1 MDIIIVGC
9 GKVGTAL
16 AQTLSEEKHSVTVI
30 DMDEGLVNQVVND
43 YDVRGFVGNC
53 LSTSMLDEADVAKT
67 NIFISTTD
75 SDELNILSCLI
86 ARKMGARHSVARVRN
101 PEYRNQLVFM
111 REELGIS
118 MMVNPDYIAANEIAN
133 ILRYPTAIKIES
145 FGKGRVDLAELKI
158 TEDSILANKTLVDV
172 SKKLK
177 LDVLVCAVQHGEEI
191 FIPSG
196 SYVLKVGDKI
206 HLTASHSQLVKFFRA
221 ISDTYRI
228 KSVKSAMLIG
238 GGRIA
243 YHLASQLREIGI
255 TVKIIEQNEERCK
268 ELSKTLDNVK
278 ISCGD
283 GTDQSVL
290 EEEGIADADA
300 VVTITGID
308 EENIILSLY
317 AQKIGTKKVVTKV
330 NRLSLLQ
337 FSDNFGLD
345 SIVSPKSITVSMILQ
360 YVRGKQN
367 SGGSGVITLYRLA
380 NDRLEA
386 LEFVI
391 RKRVSYVDVPLKDM
405 QLRNDVIIASIIRG
419 SKLIVPRG
427 DDCIKMN
434 DNVIVITS
442 SKGLH
447 DINEIF
453 N

>member
-1 MDIIIVGC
+1 M
-9 GKVGTAL
+9 
-16 AQTLSEEKHSVTVI
+16 
-30 DMDEGLVNQVVND
+30 
-43 YDVRGFVGNC
+43 
-53 LSTSMLDEADVAKT
+53 
-67 NIFISTTD
+67 
-75 SDELNILSCLI
+75 
-86 ARKMGARHSVARVRN
+86 
-101 PEYRNQLVFM
+101 
-111 REELGIS
+111 
-118 MMVNPDYIAANEIAN
+118 
-133 ILRYPTAIKIES
+133 
-145 FGKGRVDLAELKI
+145 
-158 TEDSILANKTLVDV
+158 
-172 SKKLK
+172 
-177 LDVLVCAVQHGEEI
+177 
-191 FIPSG
+191 
-196 SYVLKVGDKI
+196 
-206 HLTASHSQLVKFFRA
+206 
-221 ISDTYRI
+221 
-228 KSVKSAMLIG
+228 
-238 GGRIA
+238 
-243 YHLASQLREIGI
+243 
-255 TVKIIEQNEERCK
+255 
-268 ELSKTLDNVK
+268 
-278 ISCGD
+278 
-283 GTDQSVL
+283 
-290 EEEGIADADA
+290 
-300 VVTITGID
+300 
-308 EENIILSLY
+308 
-317 AQKIGTKKVVTKV
+317 

>member
-177 LDVLVCAVQHGEEI
+177 LDVLVCAVQHGE
-191 FIPSG
+191 G
-196 SYVLKVGDKI
+196 R
-206 HLTASHSQLVKFFRA
+206 HRA
-221 ISDTYRI
+221 CD
-228 KSVKSAMLIG
+228 L
-238 GGRIA
+238 
-243 YHLASQLREIGI
+243 
-255 TVKIIEQNEERCK
+255 
-268 ELSKTLDNVK
+268 
-278 ISCGD
+278 
-283 GTDQSVL
+283 
-290 EEEGIADADA
+290 
-300 VVTITGID
+300 
-308 EENIILSLY
+308 
-317 AQKIGTKKVVTKV
+317 
-330 NRLSLLQ
+330 
-337 FSDNFGLD
+337 
-345 SIVSPKSITVSMILQ
+345 
-360 YVRGKQN
+360 
-367 SGGSGVITLYRLA
+367 
-380 NDRLEA
+380 
-386 LEFVI
+386 
-391 RKRVSYVDVPLKDM
+391 
-405 QLRNDVIIASIIRG
+405 
-419 SKLIVPRG
+419 
-427 DDCIKMN
+427 
-434 DNVIVITS
+434 
-442 SKGLH
+442 
-447 DINEIF
+447 
-453 N
+453 